1 MIEYVNELA
10 KTKNATPAQIAL
22 SWLLHQKPF
31 IVPIPGTKKVSR
43 IEENIGAEKVKFT
56 SDELKEIRVK
66 LNSIELVG
74 NRYSEAQ
81 EKLIN
86 KD

>member
-1 MIEYVNELA
+1 MADYARELDN
-10 KTKNATPAQIAL
+10 KKNATPAQIAL
-22 SWLLHQKPF
+22 VWLLHQKPF
-31 IVPIPGTKKVSR
+31 IVPILETKKVSR
-43 IEENIGAEKVKFT
+43 IEENIAAENLSFT
-56 SDELKEIRVK
+56 AAELQEIREK